1 MADTLALKPC
11 TPGSPKKRVT
21 LSAGKDHENRNGSAT
36 GRKTPGSPNSGEY
49 SKPVVRSAVRRWKR
63 LHEQNMMEKLVVIRN
78 EKKQNV
84 RLSKDDAKK
93 VARKIPIEI
102 LAREWLNDNEATLEV
117 RAYLVDKVLP
127 TLILGVE
134 KLLNEAD
141 SKGLAEEG
149 EVAPNFNP
157 INFLA
162 QYLMRN
168 NPKYC
173 NLSEASPYV
182 RGLREVADD
191 LKKQLFNIED
201 NRLARIKAEAKRR
214 REERDRLELL
224 KQQEKERRETAFM
237 DQFSNWNV
245 QPDGRVEL
253 SIVQNALRS
262 FVEIAET
269 FPEELQNAAKLSHAL
284 EPTDE
289 TGKSLTVKE
298 FARYMGIFVEELSK
312 EIFDEFMTHLSKCA
326 TSHRAAASR
335 EARRILLTNL
345 FITCDHSGIGLLDR
359 HRILSLFESYWDSLK
374 EDIKRN
380 LRNPRRWPVAE
391 VDEVVDYFDDDEFDK
406 PEEAKPEE
414 VPQTQQHSGDKQEE
428 VQQDTTADGATTETA
443 TEGDKPKEGEAAAT
457 DAPKETEGEKPAEG
471 EAQQQEVT
479 QEVAKQEVTQ
489 EEAKQEEA
497 KQEEQSEKKEE
508 KTEEKPE
515 EKAGE
520 KVEEKPAEKTEEKPA
535 EKVEEETQKEEPTK
549 TDEVVTD
556 GQTKTETKE
565 VSAEKTEDGTAEKT
579 EESPTDKPEEGTTEK
594 AEEEATEKKEDG
606 TGEEDGGKEGE
617 KESPKEGDEAAPEVK
632 EDPPKT
638 VQAENTLVTFA
649 VGTTFSREKTV
660 THISKTSGA
669 SAFDENSLNVSQFV
683 QLTETF
689 LGEETVE
696 KDTFETLTKF
706 VKGGYEETEDEKME
720 RLMKA
725 RKEALSSQRKYQMDI
740 LFEKWDND
748 GAGYL
753 DLDEV
758 ETVMQKYKEGQEN
771 QAIER
776 AKVSLKKQAKYS
788 QDNRLSRREFRQ
800 FVLLVVEELPGADS
814 FDYFVEF
821 LVNSVERTYAERIR
835 GEARKKWLQQVVNAA
850 ETGGA
855 SMEPVYKAIFNA
867 LYKDAEAH
875 GGGKR
880 ISANIS
886 MLERNILDPSRGD
899 VCLRYVAATV
909 DDSAFLLGKI
919 LFSDMK
925 GISFSSVENGKPIH
939 VPRVYNHGNIQFW
952 NPYRVPEDREG
963 SFIVVPLKD
972 KRKRVFGL
980 LGIDT
985 LNDRHT
991 KTIFITHEIQ
1001 FFQGVAKSFS
1011 IAYHHVD
1018 MSKKLLR
1025 ITESAVSWI
1034 HRRSPHVHEITTYM
1048 VEPEGQEKDYVLRKM
1063 MTTDAKGNVINM
1075 TNPPRLERK
1084 DNLFRD
1090 YLFKCVDN
1098 SESVSADAY
1107 GQRHLGFPLR
1117 NDSGKAVAV
1126 VDISIGE
1133 LKQLPTHENKEVQ
1146 RMLRLL
1152 QQAHKEITRESAG
1165 DDKLM
1170 VLEAEKDDDNR
1181 MDIMFDRLMLM
1192 ELRENVSKIDS
1203 KGFAELR
1210 SYNDPPKIINDI
1222 VRAVCAIFYYEK
1234 VVSGELDNWGE
1245 LKGLINSDLLQKI
1258 EHYDPTSTENQ
1269 ELIAPDKIEVYLK
1282 DVPHGEVAKFGSI
1295 PAQNMYN
1302 WVFVCISLIEHTL
1315 KMRKNSDDGALLQ
1328 SGQEEVKAPE
1338 PAPEVPTA

>member
-1 MADTLALKPC
+1 MADTLAVNPS
-11 TPGSPKKRVT
+11 TPTSPKKRVT
-21 LSAGKDHENRNGSAT
+21 MSAGKDNRNGSAS
-36 GRKTPGSPNSGEY
+36 GRKTPGTPNSGDY

-84 RLSKDDAKK
+84 KLSRDDAKK
-93 VARKIPIEI
+93 VARKIPIEV
-102 LAREWLNDNEATLEV
+102 LAKDWLNENEATLEV

-141 SKGLAEEG
+141 NRGLAEVE

-173 NLSEASPYV
+173 NFSEASPYV

-224 KQQEKERRETAFM
+224 KQQERERRESAFM
-237 DQFSNWNV
+237 DQFSSWNI

-269 FPEELQNAAKLSHAL
+269 FPEELRNAAKLSHAL

-298 FARYMGIFVEELSK
+298 FAKYMGLFVEELSK
-312 EIFDEFMTHLSKCA
+312 EMFDEFMGHLSKCA

-391 VDEVVDYFDDDEFDK
+391 VDEVVDDYFEDDEVETKDEKEK
-406 PEEAKPEE
+406 PREAEQQQIQAKEPEQQSE
-414 VPQTQQHSGDKQEE
+414 VTSEGG
-428 VQQDTTADGATTETA
+428 VTEA
-443 TEGDKPKEGEAAAT
+443 VAEGDKPQEGEVAQTEANEEGEKPSEEEKPT
-457 DAPKETEGEKPAEG
+457 DGEKPAET
-471 EAQQQEVT
+471 QQE
-479 QEVAKQEVTQ
+479 EVKQEEVKGDE
-489 EEAKQEEA
+489 EEAKT
-497 KQEEQSEKKEE
+497 KEE
-508 KTEEKPE
+508 KVEEKPE
-515 EKAGE
+515 EKVE
-520 KVEEKPAEKTEEKPA
+520 QSEEKPEEKPE
-535 EKVEEETQKEEPTK
+535 EKQEEKPQEQTEQKETQ
-549 TDEVVTD
+549 EVVTD
-556 GQTKTETKE
+556 EQTENKDTEKKEETSEEKTPKD
-565 VSAEKTEDGTAEKT
+565 EKTEDGTADKSEEETTEKPEGETTEKT
-579 EESPTDKPEEGTTEK
+579 EGETAEKKEEGT
-594 AEEEATEKKEDG
+594 
-606 TGEEDGGKEGE
+606 EGE
-617 KESPKEGDEAAPEVK
+617 TDKKDGEGESAKQETVPETEAPKP
-632 EDPPKT
+632 
-638 VQAENTLVTFA
+638 VQAENTSVTFA
-649 VGTTFSREKTV
+649 LGTTFSREKTAM

-683 QLTETF
+683 HLTETF
-689 LGEETVE
+689 LGEDPVE
-696 KDTFETLTKF
+696 KGTFETLTKF
-706 VKGGYEETEDEKME
+706 IKGGYEETEDEKME

-725 RKEALSSQRKYQMDI
+725 RKEALSSQRKHQMDN

-758 ETVMQKYKEGQEN
+758 ETVMQKYKEGQET

-800 FVLLVVEELPGADS
+800 FVLLVVDELPGADS

-821 LVNSVERTYAERIR
+821 LINSVERTYAERIR

-886 MLERNILDPSRGD
+886 MLERNILDPARGE

-909 DDSAFLLGKI
+909 DDSDFLLGKI

-925 GISFSSVENGKPIH
+925 GISFSSVESGKPIH

-991 KTIFITHEIQ
+991 KTIFITHEIH
-1001 FFQGVAKSFS
+1001 FFQGVAKAFS

-1048 VEPEGQEKDYVLRKM
+1048 VEPEGTEKDYVLRKM
-1063 MTTDAKGNVINM
+1063 MTTDVKGNVINM
-1075 TNPPRLERK
+1075 ANPPRLERK

-1117 NDSGKAVAV
+1117 NDAGKAVAV

-1192 ELRENVSKIDS
+1192 ELRENVSKIDA

-1210 SYNDPPKIINDI
+1210 SYNDPPKIINNI

-1245 LKGLINSDLLQKI
+1245 LKGLINGDLLQKI
-1258 EHYDPTSTENQ
+1258 EQYDPTSTENQ
-1269 ELIAPDKIEVYLK
+1269 ELIAPDKIEVFLK

-1315 KMRKNSDDGALLQ
+1315 KMRKNSDEGAIIS
-1328 SGQEEVKAPE
+1328 SGQEESKSVE
-1338 PAPEVPTA
+1338 QTPEVAPTET